1 MISAITNPNLIFFLA
16 IISYI
21 FVLFESYRLNNRKN
35 IFATGIF
42 SFVELFV
49 LVPYGYVFASY
60 FLSYGISTIKPIEYS
75 IALLFATLTLDL
87 FYLYKSYA
95 YYLKP

>member
-1 MISAITNPNLIFFLA
+1 MLDFNPNLIFFLS

-21 FVLFESYRLNNRKN
+21 FITFEAYRLNNHKN

-49 LVPYGYVFASY
+49 LIPYGLIFASY
-60 FLSYGISTIKPIEYS
+60 FLSYAIPSLTIINYQT
-75 IALLFATLTLDL
+75 AMLFASLILDL
-87 FYLYKSYA
+87 FYLYKA
-95 YYLKP
+95 YSFYTKP